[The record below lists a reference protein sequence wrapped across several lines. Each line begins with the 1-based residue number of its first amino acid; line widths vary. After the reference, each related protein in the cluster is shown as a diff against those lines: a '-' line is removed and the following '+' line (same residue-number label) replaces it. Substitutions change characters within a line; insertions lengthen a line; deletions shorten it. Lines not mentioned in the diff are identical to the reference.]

1 MPKLSPEAEAIWNA
15 YSTMADLYNCEVT
28 QAEMLASAL
37 RTAAEQFY
45 ERWNCH
51 CCAECAE
58 HLRSIANEL
67 DTSESLQPS

>member
-37 RTAAEQFY
+37 RTAAKQFY
-45 ERWNCH
+45 WDWNGH
-51 CCAECAE
+51 CCAE
-58 HLRSIANEL
+58 HLKSIANEL